1 MARSAASRLAHT
13 VRALRPGCGLGTV
26 GVAGSGADS
35 DDEDEY
41 SDEEDEDDATYE
53 LDDADD
59 VLDAALAEVYEDEA
73 RCIDEQCTSLHRM
86 QHRDM
91 IV

>member
-1 MARSAASRLAHT
+1 MSQPGGARPPA
-13 VRALRPGCGLGTV
+13 VRG
-26 GVAGSGADS
+26 AGSASSRGLLGG
-35 DDEDEY
+35 DDFFDEAG
-41 SDEEDEDDATYE
+41 EEDEDDATYE